1 MIRLLTSDGV
11 NAPEPLLDVDDGDW
25 EILQDV
31 VDADAAED
39 MHADGSPASWLIDAE
54 TIEFLRW
61 NALSP
66 QTVQALRSRL
76 RPDGFVEV
84 VWEEV

>member
-25 EILQDV
+25 EILLDV
-31 VDADAAED
+31 VEGDAPDD
-39 MHADGSPASWLIDAE
+39 LHADGSPTSWLIDAE

-66 QTVQALRSRL
+66 ATVEALRSKL
-76 RPDGFVEV
+76 RPDGYVELA
-84 VWEEV
+84 WEEV

>member
-25 EILQDV
+25 EIMLDV
-31 VDADAAED
+31 VEGDGPGDLR
-39 MHADGSPASWLIDAE
+39 ADGSAASWLIVAE
-54 TIEFLRW
+54 TVEFLRW

-66 QTVQALRSRL
+66 ATVAALRSRL
-76 RPDGFVEV
+76 RPDGYVEV